1 MFAYFANICEASLKF
16 SKPNKSFITIF
27 QFIISLASLT
37 ATVPMSAGSAG
48 GPRARTA
55 PAEKQRRKQRAS
67 RAWKKRRTTVGGTA
81 L

>member
-1 MFAYFANICEASLKF
+1 MKF
-16 SKPNKSFITIF
+16 SKPDKSFITSF

-37 ATVPMSAGSAG
+37 ATVLMSAGSAG

-67 RAWKKRRTTVGGTA
+67 RA
-81 L
+81 